1 MGSIGINKKFKVEV
15 VVDKGIQDHGND
27 PAVQEKAKKAVAFLK
42 KHGVPK
48 SMSKK
53 GK

>member
-1 MGSIGINKKFKVEV
+1 MGNVNTNKKFTIDV
-15 VVDKGIQDHGND
+15 VVDKSIQDQGND

-48 SMSKK
+48 SLSKK
-53 GK
+53 K

>member
-1 MGSIGINKKFKVEV
+1 MGNLSSDKKFAMDV
-15 VVDKGIQDHGND
+15 VVDRTVQDHGND

-48 SMSKK
+48 SLPKK
-53 GK
+53 K